1 MTELPTMTKKI
12 HHNSTLLIIFLLQAC
27 AAPNSISGMRNC
39 SSEKAVNLN
48 LAQSP
53 EKNDELGKEMLFG
66 FLDSRWE
73 GASSRG
79 EKRCIMNIIP
89 DEGSVQGIRIV
100 TASHCLPDL
109 GELKLDERSHA
120 VYLFSFSP
128 QVNPFQFTKGDS
140 GSLLNIFGGYPI
152 AALST
157 VDGEPTSGGS
167 GLTPLPEPR
176 DDESDLVSASRANS
190 SEGCL

>member
-1 MTELPTMTKKI
+1 MKRAEENI
-12 HHNSTLLIIFLLQAC
+12 
-27 AAPNSISGMRNC
+27 
-39 SSEKAVNLN
+39 
-48 LAQSP
+48 
-53 EKNDELGKEMLFG
+53 LG
-66 FLDSRWE
+66 
-73 GASSRG
+73 
-79 EKRCIMNIIP
+79 
-89 DEGSVQGIRIV
+89 QTIV
-100 TASHCLPDL
+100 TVSGNTLTTN
-109 GELKLDERSHA
+109 KLDERSHA
-120 VYLFSFSP
+120 VYLFSFSH